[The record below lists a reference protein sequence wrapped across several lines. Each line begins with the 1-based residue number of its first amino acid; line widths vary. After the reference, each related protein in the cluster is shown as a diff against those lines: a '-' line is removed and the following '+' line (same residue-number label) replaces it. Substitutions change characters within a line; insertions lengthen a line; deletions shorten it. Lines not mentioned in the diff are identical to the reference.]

1 MGNYF
6 KPWRRKIGV
15 MTLGLTC
22 LLVMGW
28 VRSFSLTDFVQS
40 EISSQSCVFL
50 ESSAQTIGAGMER
63 ANSRNPPI
71 WSIIPA
77 WETTPSSGN
86 KPLNVIQHFRWNV
99 QWHEFGIGGNYENYP
114 NNLLLEVQAPYWS
127 TVIPLTLLSAWLL
140 LVKPRVAIP
149 KKTEPTTTDG
159 A

>member
-63 ANSRNPPI
+63 ANERNPPI
-71 WSIIPA
+71 WNIFPTLD
-77 WETTPSSGN
+77 TTRSSGI
-86 KPLNVIQHFRWNV
+86 KPLNDIQHFRWNE
-99 QWHEFGIGGNYENYP
+99 QWHDFGIGGNYDNYP
-114 NNLLLEVQAPYWS
+114 DNLLLEVQAPYWS
-127 TVIPLTLLSAWLL
+127 TVIPLTLLSAYLL
-140 LVKPRVAIP
+140 LAKPRGAKSPVIQ
-149 KKTEPTTTDG
+149 TDQP
-159 A
+159 ASV